1 MLTLFLL
8 LFLLLVEHASAVSN
22 SITSTMQKMLERIQ
36 QEFAALCFNRFFPQV
51 DNGYVLAFEK
61 STLQNLQKRKHA

>member
-8 LFLLLVEHASAVSN
+8 FLLLLLEHASAVSN

-36 QEFAALCFNRFFPQV
+36 QESAALCFNRFFPQV
-51 DNGYVLAFEK
+51 DSGYVLAFEELP
-61 STLQNLQKRKHA
+61 LQNLQKRKHA